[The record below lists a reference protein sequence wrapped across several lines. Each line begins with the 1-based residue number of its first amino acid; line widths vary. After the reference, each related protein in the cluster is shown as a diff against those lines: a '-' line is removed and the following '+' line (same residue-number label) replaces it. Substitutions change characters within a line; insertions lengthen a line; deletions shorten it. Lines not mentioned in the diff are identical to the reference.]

1 MYERVGGGRG
11 GRGEGREETTELPK
25 AGGEER
31 RKKRVERNG
40 IRLLSDQEWPLSPL
54 FLILAG

>member
-54 FLILAG
+54 FLI